1 MLSSD
6 REGVGG
12 MNSRR
17 FGWSG
22 RMLVADGRMRIAG
35 LLLALLVVA
44 LTLRTALAQDKSAD
58 EDAGFGPVV
67 SAYLGYLRN
76 EQEVVDDRVSR
87 REISRGYY
95 RRNSN
100 RIRALREMAIRIA
113 RESKNDYLPELEAVA
128 SDELSTLFEHPPHPV
143 NLHAGEVLNYTFRYL
158 GVVRTGETFYLFARL
173 DPYEQTE
180 LRQKAAVTG
189 KSAQESGKSTNV
201 RALKTRP
208 RRVLDPPQH

>member
-1 MLSSD
+1 
-6 REGVGG
+6 
-12 MNSRR
+12 
-17 FGWSG
+17 
-22 RMLVADGRMRIAG
+22 MRIAG
-35 LLLALLVVA
+35 LLLALLCLA
-44 LTLRTALAQDKSAD
+44 PTGERALAQNRSAD

-87 REISRGYY
+87 REISRVYY

-113 RESKNDYLPELEAVA
+113 HESKNDYLPELEAVA
-128 SDELSTLFEHPPHPV
+128 GDELSTLFEHPPHPI
-143 NLHAGEVLNYTFRYL
+143 NLRVGEVLNYTFRYL